1 MLLSHDFIEGFGPH
15 SAGQRSFFP
24 AVFKFVYMVHYI
36 DEFSYVEPSLYFWDE
51 AYMTLLDDLFDMFLG
66 SG

>member
-1 MLLSHDFIEGFGPH
+1 MGSWILSNAF
-15 SAGQRSFFP
+15 SAPSVVILCF
-24 AVFKFVYMVHYI
+24 VFKFVYMVHYI